1 MSHRKFEH
9 PIYGSLGFLPRRR
22 SFRHR
27 GKVKSFPK
35 DDPKKPYHLPAFL
48 SYNRPVRLVEGAA
61 AGASILNFQQK
72 EAFDFE
78 FRHFGTS
85 RPVWGRPVWGQES
98 RRMRVHV
105 RVREGIGRRWS

>member
-1 MSHRKFEH
+1 MCQF
-9 PIYGSLGFLPRRR
+9 
-22 SFRHR
+22 SFSA
-27 GKVKSFPK
+27 VKSFPK
-35 DDPKKPYHLPAFL
+35 DDPKKPCHLPAFL

-61 AGASILNFQQK
+61 AGASILNFQLK

-105 RVREGIGRRWS
+105 RVRVREGMGRRWS